1 MNMTCNTYC
10 YFGPKTG
17 RIVKLLAMH
26 AIETEQPFTQ
36 DMKPNI
42 YIYIYICPR
51 AAPPHGWSADGSCQ
65 QPRFVSGRGLS
76 EAKTP
81 QPPPPPCGPWACGP
95 VAPLVRAI
103 CTHRGSRLVTSPV
116 EARHVTGRGLVSPS
130 PPVLGFRFRFY
141 VLGLGFLV

>member
-42 YIYIYICPR
+42 YIYIYIYIYVPR
-51 AAPPHGWSADGSCQ
+51 
-65 QPRFVSGRGLS
+65 
-76 EAKTP
+76 
-81 QPPPPPCGPWACGP
+81 PPPPPW
-95 VAPLVRAI
+95 
-103 CTHRGSRLVTSPV
+103 
-116 EARHVTGRGLVSPS
+116 LVSGRPWHIYTHIYIYIYIYICIHTTLPPTPHGHCMSSTADRAFLRACS
-130 PPVLGFRFRFY
+130 PANATFVGVARFSVMNF
-141 VLGLGFLV
+141 FFSA